1 VGAFGSW
8 VVNRR
13 YRRAA
18 DAGGEGGRAKFDGRV
33 DRQHQKARRERVV
46 GNRNR
51 VIHFENEFAPFVV

>member
-1 VGAFGSW
+1 

-33 DRQHQKARRERVV
+33 DGQHQEARHERVM